1 MKEKTPSSST
11 MVSVAKLTAPRV
23 ALHRLERLNETV
35 SSASSNSSSVMSI
48 VKVWMAMSG
57 VKISVPLAAVQSSPT
72 VALLSQSLP

>member
-1 MKEKTPSSST
+1 
-11 MVSVAKLTAPRV
+11 MVSVAKLTALRV
-23 ALHRLERLNETV
+23 ALHRLERLNET
-35 SSASSNSSSVMSI
+35 ASSNSSSVMSI